1 MVFGLAEIVKSR
13 SMPKPCRGITS
24 EPAARLPV
32 KVMVPLRSPGAVG
45 ENARN
50 TRHLEPAA
58 SGLGS
63 LGQSVLTIA
72 KSPVVDIWVTAGP
85 VPELIT
91 ERTAAPLVAPMS
103 TEPNPSVLGLT
114 DSCGLPEGVTTPAP
128 SSHVSLAKVLGE
140 TPALKPPNNTIRP
153 SAES

>member
-50 TRHLEPAA
+50 TRHVEPVA
-58 SGLGS
+58 SGFGS

-72 KSPVVDIWVTAGP
+72 KSPVVDIWVTGAP
-85 VPELIT
+85 FPAHAT
-91 ERTAAPLVAPMS
+91 TQTPHPLVSP
-103 TEPNPSVLGLT
+103 
-114 DSCGLPEGVTTPAP
+114 
-128 SSHVSLAKVLGE
+128 
-140 TPALKPPNNTIRP
+140 
-153 SAES
+153 

>member
-50 TRHLEPAA
+50 TRHVEPVA
-58 SGLGS
+58 SGFGS

-72 KSPVVDIWVTAGP
+72 KSPVVDIVFTACP
-85 VPELIT
+85 VPG
-91 ERTAAPLVAPMS
+91 LV
-103 TEPNPSVLGLT
+103 T
-114 DSCGLPEGVTTPAP
+114 DKTHGSPADRVVG
-128 SSHVSLAKVLGE
+128 H
-140 TPALKPPNNTIRP
+140 
-153 SAES
+153 